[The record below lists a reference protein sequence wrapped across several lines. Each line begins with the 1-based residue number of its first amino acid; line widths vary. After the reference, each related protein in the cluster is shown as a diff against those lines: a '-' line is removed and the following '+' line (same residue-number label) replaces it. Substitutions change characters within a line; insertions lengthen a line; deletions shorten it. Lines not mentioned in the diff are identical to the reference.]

1 MNHAVN
7 HADVGRVVREGS
19 FCSRLSKRSTLATLH
34 GHDVTDAC
42 FLLFNG
48 WSIKIGTEDVT
59 AFDFIL
65 PAVLTHGAPI
75 SLHFETELVSHHE
88 RVIFKTK

>member
-1 MNHAVN
+1 MTHAVN
-7 HADVGRVVREGS
+7 HADVGRVVREG
-19 FCSRLSKRSTLATLH
+19 CSRLSKRSTLATLH